1 MDKLQ
6 LVLNNLA
13 DKLANMTEDEIK
25 GVAKLI
31 PAGESIGVT
40 APEAV
45 NFINTIESAFQFSAA
60 HEDFNGGQN
69 IDEDL
74 VEKSKK
80 LVLSA
85 MNPVETLEKLAKHQN
100 RLADELKASNE
111 NMDVT
116 VVSRDFSP
124 VAKDSSQMY
133 GSLLAAAEDI
143 NSIDIKKSIFFTVA
157 FNSIEKTQD
166 PVIETFFPTVQ
177 LDIDTQEIYVEV
189 DVIHYITP
197 FKRLPNGQPVNYRKE
212 PYIKHIED
220 FNRYVIDGNRLYPIL
235 RVDGEYVNTNY
246 LLNEDGAKREVE
258 LMDGVKVTTAPIKAG
273 VETNILNLSQTDT
286 LLAKG
291 FLNELDTILP
301 VLNIETVYFWITG
314 KDKDGN
320 DVTELYRKEIGG
332 LPISF
337 LYTLDGND
345 KDMQLNESR
354 SFIFKA
360 PFITASGNPTQIK
373 ALQDLTDGYYMI
385 LEVNF
390 KGDANVD
397 TANILV
403 NQFSSKFKGIYD
415 NNGNELNPDDYADAV
430 AAVSG
435 AKLAGYD
442 IEAYGNTEMGRYE
455 GKRLNISSY
464 AFVYNVPSR
473 VKLSEKTPAFQLG
486 SDKKPKG
493 LYSLVGYTVD
503 AMNAH
508 GFTTLFKYIAALPHM
523 ADDYKTFGVAN
534 FLINKYHRD
543 DLVIDVKKLVNSL
556 KSSERL
562 VDIQAAFELYVK
574 TIAWDM
580 YNNSNYKFAFDHYY
594 PGQKP
599 VVIIGTSAKINQ
611 YFKSFEDERFRYVVV
626 GSKYGIMNDK
636 LIISFGIDK
645 QLDANINKA
654 ANPLSF
660 GVTWVKNEIVLNYT
674 VREGKAQYDQ
684 NDVILS
690 FKHQPFLPIVAVANV
705 INLDEA
711 VRQLPIY
718 VESLS

>member
-1 MDKLQ
+1 MKKLNV
-6 LVLNNLA
+6 VLNNLA
-13 DKLANMTEDEIK
+13 ESLRELTDDEIRK
-25 GVAKLI
+25 IEKVTA
-31 PAGESIGVT
+31 AGEDLGAT
-40 APEAV
+40 TPETV
-45 NFINTIESAFQFSAA
+45 KFLNSIESAFNVGIA
-60 HEDFNGGQN
+60 HEDMN
-69 IDEDL
+69 DEEINEDM
-74 VEKSKK
+74 VEKSRE
-80 LVLSA
+80 LALA
-85 MNPVETLEKLAKHQN
+85 ALNPRETLEKITKQQPK
-100 RLADELKASNE
+100 LADELKAANE
-111 NMDVT
+111 QVE
-116 VVSRDFSP
+116 VIKVSRDLLPTGKSGS
-124 VAKDSSQMY
+124 KMYDS
-133 GSLLAAAEDI
+133 LVAAAEDI
-143 NSIDIKKSIFFTVA
+143 NSIDIRKSIFFTIA
-157 FNSIEKTQD
+157 FNAIEKTQD
-166 PVIETFFPTVQ
+166 PVVELFFPTVQ
-177 LDIDTQEIYVEV
+177 LDINTQEINVEI

-197 FKRLPNGQPVNYRKE
+197 FKRLPNGQPVDYKKE

-246 LLNEDGAKREVE
+246 LLNEDGAKKEVE
-258 LMDGVKVTTAPIKAG
+258 IMDGTKVTTAAILAG
-273 VETNILNLSQTDT
+273 VETNILNLSQTDA

-301 VLNIETVYFWITG
+301 VLNIETVYFYVTG
-314 KDKDGN
+314 KNSDGD

-337 LYTLDGND
+337 LYTIDGND

-360 PFITASGNPTQIK
+360 PFITASGTATQIK
-373 ALQDLTDGYYMI
+373 ALSDLTDGYYMK

-415 NNGNELNPDDYADAV
+415 NNGNELNADDYADAV
-430 AAVSG
+430 ADISG
-435 AKLAGYD
+435 AKLAGYE

-464 AFVYNVPSR
+464 SFVYNVPSR

-486 SDKKPKG
+486 VDKKPKG
-493 LYSLVGYTVD
+493 LYSLVGYASD
-503 AMNAH
+503 AMTAH
-508 GFTTLFKYIAALPHM
+508 GFTTLFKFISALPHM
-523 ADDYKTFGVAN
+523 ADDFKTFGVAN
-534 FLINKYHRD
+534 FLINKYHRN
-543 DLVIDVKKLVNSL
+543 DLVLDVKKIVNSM

-562 VDIQAAFELYVK
+562 NDIQAAFELYVK
-574 TIAWDM
+574 TVAWDM
-580 YNNSNYKFAFDHYY
+580 YNKSNYKFAFNHYY

-599 VVIIGTSAKINQ
+599 IVIIGTSAKINQ
-611 YFKSFEDERFRYVVV
+611 YFKSFEDERFKYVVV
-626 GSKYGIMNDK
+626 GSNYDIMYDK
-636 LIISFGIDK
+636 MVISFGVTK
-645 QLDANINKA
+645 ELDPNIGKSA
-654 ANPLSF
+654 SPLSF
-660 GVTWVKNEIVLNYT
+660 GVNWVKNEMVLNYA

-690 FKHQPFLPIVAVANV
+690 FKHQPLLPIIVLVSV

-718 VESLS
+718 IESLS

>member
-1 MDKLQ
+1 MGKIETI
-6 LVLNNLA
+6 LNNLA
-13 DKLANMTEDEIK
+13 EKIDNYTQDELKSIGKL
-25 GVAKLI
+25 VA
-31 PAGESIGVT
+31 AGEDIGT
-40 APEAV
+40 TTPEAV
-45 NFINTIESAFQFSAA
+45 NFLNTIQAALTTGIA
-60 HEDFNGGQN
+60 HEDSIGS
-69 IDEDL
+69 DDDSEDL
-74 VEKSKK
+74 VEKSTR
-80 LVLSA
+80 LVKSVL
-85 MNPVETLEKLAKHQN
+85 NPVETLEKLSKRQS
-100 RLADELKASNE
+100 RLAEELKAANE
-111 NMDVT
+111 NIEV
-116 VVSRDFSP
+116 VSVSRDLSP
-124 VAKDSSQMY
+124 AINNSEDLYSS
-133 GSLLAAAEDI
+133 LIPANEDV
-143 NSIDIKKSIFFTVA
+143 NSIDIKKSVFFTVA
-157 FNSIEKTQD
+157 FNSIEKKQD

-197 FKRLPNGQPVNYRKE
+197 FKRLPNGKPVDYKKE

-246 LLNEDGAKREVE
+246 LLNEEGAKKEVE
-258 LMDGVKVTTAPIKAG
+258 LMDGVKVTTAAIKAG

-320 DVTELYRKEIGG
+320 DVKELYRKEVGG

-360 PFITASGNPTQIK
+360 PFITASGKPTQIK

-415 NNGNELNPDDYADAV
+415 NNGNELSPDDYTDAV

-435 AKLAGYD
+435 AKLAAYD
-442 IEAYGNTEMGRYE
+442 IEAYGNNEMGRYE

-493 LYSLVGYTVD
+493 LYSLVGYSVD

-523 ADDYKTFGVAN
+523 ANDYKTFGVAN
-534 FLINKYHRD
+534 FLINKYHKD
-543 DLVIDVKKLVNSL
+543 NLVIDVKRLVNSL
-556 KSSERL
+556 KTSERL
-562 VDIQAAFELYVK
+562 VDIQAAFELYIK

-580 YNNSNYKFAFDHYY
+580 YTKSNYKFAFDHYY

-611 YFKSFEDERFRYVVV
+611 YFKSFEDEKFRYVVV
-626 GSKYGIMNDK
+626 SSKYSIMDDK
-636 LIISFGIDK
+636 MIISFGIDR

-660 GVTWVKNEIVLNYT
+660 GVTWVKNEFVLSYG
-674 VREGKAQYDQ
+674 VREGKAKYDQ

-690 FKHQPFLPIVAVANV
+690 FKHQPFLPIVVVANV